1 MVLKVPGIIG
11 GDEVWGN
18 ALFVDLDPST
28 GQPLA
33 EVARLGER
41 DVDAAVSAAREASE
55 KYRKTSASSR
65 ADLLHQLAAL
75 IRRDADRL
83 ADLETRDVG
92 KPLRQAKADVTVCAR
107 YFDYYASILLALHG
121 DTLPPMDGML
131 AFTRREPFGVT
142 GHITPWN
149 YPLQMAARTVAPS
162 LAAGNCAVLKPAED
176 APLSTV
182 EIARLALEAG
192 FLPGVLNIVPGFG
205 HEAGAAL
212 TAHPGVDHLSFTG
225 SRQVGTTVATAAAQ
239 NVVPV
244 VLELGGKSP
253 NLVFKDADLE
263 LAIPLIVGAITQNSG
278 QTCSAGSRLLVHESL
293 RSEVVQEVKARFQR
307 MSLGPGLD
315 DADLGPLISS
325 KQRQRVSDL
334 VETGRSEAELVCGG
348 KPPVK
353 SNLHGGFFYE
363 PTLFDGVSA
372 TATIA
377 QQEIFGPVLGVTTFR
392 DDDEALTI
400 ANSTDF
406 GLVAAIWTSDIR
418 RAHRLAEEVRA
429 GQVFINTYGAGG
441 GVEMPFGGWKRS
453 GYGREKGFEGLLAYT
468 QTKTVAVGL

>member
-1 MVLKVPGIIG
+1 VLKVPGIIG

-263 LAIPLIVGAITQNSG
+263 LAIP
-278 QTCSAGSRLLVHESL
+278 
-293 RSEVVQEVKARFQR
+293 
-307 MSLGPGLD
+307 GPGLD